1 MNWRDTMFGLNKKR
15 EKQPVELPPFMA
27 EQDPVNYDSVLDYL
41 VGLDGK
47 EYDKLLKVAVIYRDA
62 NKSAAKVLGV
72 KDQPTT
78 TLKSETVT
86 EDELDAGLDML
97 LLETDPADLKDALN
111 NAPEK
116 SEVKKKQAPSKET
129 KITVNEK

>member
-1 MNWRDTMFGLNKKR
+1 MFGNLFKKR

-41 VGLDGK
+41 VGLDAR

-78 TLKSETVT
+78 KLKDDKPT
-86 EDELDAGLDML
+86 EDEVDSALDG
-97 LLETDPADLKDALN
+97 LLETHPDDLKDAIL

-116 SEVKKKQAPSKET
+116 PEVKKEQAPSKET

>member
-1 MNWRDTMFGLNKKR
+1 MFGIGKR
-15 EKQPVELPPFMA
+15 EKQQVELPAAFMA
-27 EQDPVNYDSVLDYL
+27 DDNPVNYDSVLDYL

-78 TLKSETVT
+78 KLKDDKPTDEEM
-86 EDELDAGLDML
+86 EDALDG
-97 LLETDPADLKDALN
+97 LLETHPDDLKDAII

-116 SEVKKKQAPSKET
+116 PEVKKEQSPSKET

>member
-1 MNWRDTMFGLNKKR
+1 MFGNLLKKR

-27 EQDPVNYDSVLDYL
+27 DQDPVNYDSVLDYL

-47 EYDKLLKVAVIYRDA
+47 EYDRLLKVAVIYRDA

-78 TLKSETVT
+78 KLKDDKPTDEEI
-86 EDELDAGLDML
+86 EDALDGF
-97 LLETDPADLKDALN
+97 LETHPDDLKDAILN
-111 NAPEK
+111 TPEK
-116 SEVKKKQAPSKET
+116 PEVKKEQAPSKET

>member
-1 MNWRDTMFGLNKKR
+1 MFGLTKKR
-15 EKQPVELPPFMA
+15 ETQKVELPAAIMA
-27 EQDPVNYDSVLDYL
+27 EPNPVNYDSVLDYL
-41 VGLDGK
+41 VGLDAK

-78 TLKSETVT
+78 KLKDDTPT
-86 EDELDAGLDML
+86 DDELDEALDG
-97 LLETDPADLKDALN
+97 LLETHPDDLKAAMAT
-111 NAPEK
+111 APEPT
-116 SEVKKKQAPSKET
+116 EHKKEQAPSKDK

>member
-1 MNWRDTMFGLNKKR
+1 MFGLNKKR
-15 EKQPVELPPFMA
+15 EKQPVELPAILQP
-27 EQDPVNYDSVLDYL
+27 ENPVNYDSVLDYL
-41 VGLDGK
+41 VGLDAK

-78 TLKSETVT
+78 KLKDDKPTD
-86 EDELDAGLDML
+86 DEMDSALDD
-97 LLETDPADLKDALN
+97 LLETDPADLKDALVN
-111 NAPEK
+111 
-116 SEVKKKQAPSKET
+116 SEPKPDVKKEQSPSKST

>member
-1 MNWRDTMFGLNKKR
+1 MFGIGKR
-15 EKQPVELPPFMA
+15 EKKQVELPAAIMA
-27 EQDPVNYDSVLDYL
+27 DDNPVNYDSVLDYL
-41 VGLDGK
+41 VGLDAR

-78 TLKSETVT
+78 KLKSDTPT
-86 EDELDAGLDML
+86 DEEMDNALDG
-97 LLETDPADLKDALN
+97 LLETHPDDLKDAILT
-111 NAPEK
+111 APEK
-116 SEVKKKQAPSKET
+116 PEVKKEQAPSKET

>member
-1 MNWRDTMFGLNKKR
+1 MNWRDTMFGIGKR
-15 EKQPVELPPFMA
+15 EKKQVELPAAIMA
-27 EQDPVNYDSVLDYL
+27 DENPVNYDSVLDYL
-41 VGLDGK
+41 VGLDAR

-62 NKSAAKVLGV
+62 NKSATKVLGV

-78 TLKSETVT
+78 KLKDDKPT
-86 EDELDAGLDML
+86 DEEMDNALDG
-97 LLETDPADLKDALN
+97 LLETHPDDLKDAIL

-116 SEVKKKQAPSKET
+116 PEVKKEQAPSKET

>member
-1 MNWRDTMFGLNKKR
+1 MFGNLFKKR
-15 EKQPVELPPFMA
+15 EAQQVELPAALMA
-27 EQDPVNYDSVLDYL
+27 DDNPVNYDSVLDYL

-78 TLKSETVT
+78 KLKDDKPTD
-86 EDELDAGLDML
+86 DEIDSALDD
-97 LLETDPADLKDALN
+97 LLEIHPDDFKEAVL

-116 SEVKKKQAPSKET
+116 PEVKKEQAPSKET

>member
-1 MNWRDTMFGLNKKR
+1 MFGNLLKKR

-41 VGLDGK
+41 VGLDAR

-78 TLKSETVT
+78 KLKDDILTD
-86 EDELDAGLDML
+86 DEMESALDG
-97 LLETDPADLKDALN
+97 LLETHPDDLKDAMLN
-111 NAPEK
+111 ATEK
-116 SEVKKKQAPSKET
+116 SEVKKEQAPSKET
-129 KITVNEK
+129 KITVNKK

>member
-1 MNWRDTMFGLNKKR
+1 MFGLNKKR

-129 KITVNEK
+129 KITVNEKQP

>member
-1 MNWRDTMFGLNKKR
+1 MFGLGKKR
-15 EKQPVELPPFMA
+15 EKQAVELPAILQP
-27 EQDPVNYDSVLDYL
+27 ENPVNYDSVLDYL
-41 VGLDGK
+41 VGLDAK

-78 TLKSETVT
+78 KLKDDTPSD
-86 EDELDAGLDML
+86 DELDEALDG
-97 LLETDPADLKDALN
+97 LLETHPEDLKAALAT
-111 NAPEK
+111 APEPV
-116 SEVKKKQAPSKET
+116 EPKKEQAPSKDK

>member
-1 MNWRDTMFGLNKKR
+1 M
-15 EKQPVELPPFMA
+15 VEPN
-27 EQDPVNYDSVLDYL
+27 PVNYDSVLDYL
-41 VGLDGK
+41 VGLDAK

-78 TLKSETVT
+78 KLKDDTPT
-86 EDELDAGLDML
+86 DDELDEALDG
-97 LLETDPADLKDALN
+97 LLETHPDDLKVALAT
-111 NAPEK
+111 APEPT
-116 SEVKKKQAPSKET
+116 EPKKEQAPSKDK

>member
-1 MNWRDTMFGLNKKR
+1 MFGIGKR
-15 EKQPVELPPFMA
+15 EKQQVELPAAIMA
-27 EQDPVNYDSVLDYL
+27 EDNPVNYDSVLDYL

-78 TLKSETVT
+78 KLKSDTPT
-86 EDELDAGLDML
+86 DEEMDDALDQ
-97 LLETDPADLKDALN
+97 LLETHPDDLKDAII

-116 SEVKKKQAPSKET
+116 PEVKKEQSPSKET

>member
-1 MNWRDTMFGLNKKR
+1 MFGFGKR
-15 EKQPVELPPFMA
+15 EKQQVELPAAIMA
-27 EQDPVNYDSVLDYL
+27 DDNPVNYDSVLDYL

-78 TLKSETVT
+78 KLKSDTPT
-86 EDELDAGLDML
+86 DEEMDNALDG
-97 LLETDPADLKDALN
+97 LLETHPDDLKDAIL

-116 SEVKKKQAPSKET
+116 PEAKKEQAPSKET

>member
-1 MNWRDTMFGLNKKR
+1 MFGLKKR
-15 EKQPVELPPFMA
+15 ETQPVELPAALMA
-27 EQDPVNYDSVLDYL
+27 DDNPVNYDSVLDYL

-47 EYDKLLKVAVIYRDA
+47 EYDKLLKVAIIYRDA

-78 TLKSETVT
+78 KLK
-86 EDELDAGLDML
+86 DEKPTDDEIDAGLDT
-97 LLETDPADLKDALN
+97 LLETHPDDLKAALE
-111 NAPEK
+111 NAPDK
-116 SEVKKKQAPSKET
+116 PEVKKEQAPSKET